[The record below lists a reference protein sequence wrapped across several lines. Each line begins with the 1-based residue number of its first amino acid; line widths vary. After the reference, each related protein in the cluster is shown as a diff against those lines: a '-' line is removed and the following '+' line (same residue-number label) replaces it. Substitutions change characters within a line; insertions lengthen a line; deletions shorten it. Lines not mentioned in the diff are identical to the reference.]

1 MSSSQ
6 GRNNRVLSIADML
19 NTPPGS
25 TWSGLASAGQIQHAE
40 SSLRSTANHP
50 ENAEEP
56 ISRHDQLDERTKHE
70 VDREEYPVVDRDQE
84 DNHQE
89 QPNRQQHQPFVRQDI
104 PVLKQVEPVAQQAE
118 PRKIIPPFHFSPS
131 RGSLH
136 ERRRS
141 RSISPTKKPNQHS
154 YTQEEPQTPTK
165 APRLQPN
172 GRILPSASQDTNLP
186 TPPISN
192 SNHLASLPPIAPI
205 KRRLRPNVSIRKK
218 PFNIF
223 QALMQHQDLVLNTTG
238 LLPLDELI
246 GLYAICKD
254 FHTMV
259 NRNATTFMK
268 HYSRVNA
275 PGCSN
280 IFQFRFYPAL
290 CMRDPTPRPNDD
302 RPSETR
308 TIPSFR
314 WLRMLVFRQMIVR
327 DIVLIMAADGMRMPA
342 EAHLAL
348 KKVWLL
354 LDLPYNKTRLSMMHN
369 PKFWSDQDLFRAT
382 LWFVKL
388 DMLFGDPITGTGNEV
403 DMRKLLFAQRSL
415 TVLWRVLRRELFQ
428 TEMDIMQLYVGTWYQ
443 PLPLSDSDGASLMGV
458 PAHLV
463 GRMNHEGW
471 GAGQERLLRPDELVM
486 RESMKRDLRLDT
498 QIMDM
503 MSYGF
508 LDEETW
514 EMLPFPGYDRVREV
528 QLQRREKRIKSD
540 LAEEVEALMVERG
553 STVGSKR
560 SVAESSPGVSSAR
573 WKGKEKVQHSQTVA
587 SVEDI
592 ESKDSRPLDSGY
604 YSGLPSSSL
613 TPLLAIKGDSAPSPA
628 NTPRTA

>member
-1 MSSSQ
+1 
-6 GRNNRVLSIADML
+6 ML
-19 NTPPGS
+19 ATPPDS
-25 TWSGLASAGQIQHAE
+25 TCSGLASAGPIQHTE

-50 ENAEEP
+50 RNIEEQN
-56 ISRHDQLDERTKHE
+56 SAHDRLDDRTKRE
-70 VDREEYPVVDRDQE
+70 VNHQEYPMVDQE
-84 DNHQE
+84 QEDSHQE
-89 QPNRQQHQPFVRQDI
+89 QPHRQQHQQSVGQNISVP
-104 PVLKQVEPVAQQAE
+104 KQVEPIAQQAE

-141 RSISPTKKPNQHS
+141 RSISPTKRPNQLS
-154 YTQEEPQTPTK
+154 QTQEERQTPTK
-165 APRLQPN
+165 VPGLQLN
-172 GRILPSASQDTNLP
+172 GRILLSAGRNTTCP
-186 TPPISN
+186 TPPVSS
-192 SNHLASLPPIAPI
+192 SNHLASLPPIDPTN
-205 KRRLRPNVSIRKK
+205 RRLRPNVSIRKE

-223 QALMQHQDLVLNTTG
+223 QALMQHQDLILNTTG

-275 PGCSN
+275 PGCSQ
-280 IFQFRFYPAL
+280 IFQFRFYPTL

-302 RPSETR
+302 RPSEIR
-308 TIPSFR
+308 TTPSFR
-314 WLRMLVFRQMIVR
+314 WLRMLVFRQNIVR

-342 EAHLAL
+342 EAHIAL

-354 LDLPYNKTRLSMMHN
+354 LDLPYNKTRAAVMHN
-369 PKFWSDQDLFRAT
+369 RKFWSDQDLFRAT

-403 DMRKLLFAQRSL
+403 DMRKLLLAQRSL

-428 TEMDIMQLYVGTWYQ
+428 TEADVMQLYVRTWYK
-443 PLPLSDSDGASLMGV
+443 PIPLSDAEGASLMGV

-471 GAGQERLLRPDELVM
+471 GAGQDRLLRPDELVM
-486 RESMKRDLRLDT
+486 RENMKRDLRLDT

-508 LDEETW
+508 VDEETW
-514 EMLPFPGYDRVREV
+514 EELPFPGYDRVREI
-528 QLQRREKRIKSD
+528 QLQRRQKKIERD
-540 LAEEVEALMVERG
+540 LAEGAGASRVERV
-553 STVGSKR
+553 SDVGRKQSAAKPT
-560 SVAESSPGVSSAR
+560 PGALSAR
-573 WKGKEKVQHSQTVA
+573 WKGKEKVQHSQTAV
-587 SVEDI
+587 SVEDV
-592 ESKDSRPLDSGY
+592 EMKDARPLDSGY
-604 YSGLPSSSL
+604 YSGIPPSTL
-613 TPLLAIKGDSAPSPA
+613 TPLLPIKGGLAPSPT